1 MLLVSFIRFLL
12 RPLIGLETLMAAI
25 SAQEFDEVTVNGE
38 ACFERAD
45 RGGAGRQWTV
55 PARKNLVASGP
66 PSKVYYGR
74 FL

>member
-1 MLLVSFIRFLL
+1 
-12 RPLIGLETLMAAI
+12 MAAI

-38 ACFERAD
+38 ACFERGD

-66 PSKVYYGR
+66 LSKVYHGR
-74 FL
+74 FF